1 MDNEK
6 IKEILKNKKEIFIF
20 KIDLV
25 TKTYVQAVKLKSN
38 KIQFIYY
45 QIENDE
51 LHEVQ
56 DEDKLKFLREKYE
69 QEPSSILYEKIR
81 EDRSEYQKRYRI
93 KQDNSEQ
100 QENLDLKPWV
110 KDYIKNELQKCEL
123 FTSVYG
129 KKYPERKIQDL
140 KNVYVKERNGRYA
153 IGECELSKK
162 IINIYLETRD
172 DEYYSILDLK
182 NSEKMLSTI
191 LHEGI
196 HHVLRYSDTR
206 SGIFTSIPVINK
218 DVNLGHRISSK
229 NIGRALNEG
238 FTEWIVEKAGHG
250 GYVSKEYQLY
260 LNIIK
265 QIELAIG
272 SKNTMKLGDC
282 EFFKIR
288 NIKKLLK

>member
-100 QENLDLKPWV
+100 QENLDLKP
-110 KDYIKNELQKCEL
+110 
-123 FTSVYG
+123 
-129 KKYPERKIQDL
+129 
-140 KNVYVKERNGRYA
+140 
-153 IGECELSKK
+153 
-162 IINIYLETRD
+162 
-172 DEYYSILDLK
+172 
-182 NSEKMLSTI
+182 
-191 LHEGI
+191 
-196 HHVLRYSDTR
+196 
-206 SGIFTSIPVINK
+206 
-218 DVNLGHRISSK
+218 
-229 NIGRALNEG
+229 
-238 FTEWIVEKAGHG
+238 
-250 GYVSKEYQLY
+250 
-260 LNIIK
+260 
-265 QIELAIG
+265 
-272 SKNTMKLGDC
+272 
-282 EFFKIR
+282 
-288 NIKKLLK
+288 